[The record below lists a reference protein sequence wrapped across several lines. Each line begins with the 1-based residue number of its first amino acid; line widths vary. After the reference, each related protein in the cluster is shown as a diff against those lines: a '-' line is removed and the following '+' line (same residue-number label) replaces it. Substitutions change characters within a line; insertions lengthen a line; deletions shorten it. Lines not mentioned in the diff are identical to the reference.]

1 MLINKK
7 LTLTLTFFISFMCL
21 IFFYSNVDSFENFFN
36 QIKNA
41 SYSFILLAIFLLNI
55 TVIIRAFRWNILLP
69 YKVKTYKLYKIQL
82 IGYFLNNILPFKLGE
97 ILKSL
102 VLSNETKNSNS
113 DVLSSVVVEKF
124 LDLISLLVFS
134 LICLL
139 ISPVVD
145 IGETSLFFLVFI
157 IGMIIILS
165 LVILLLVKYLFQ
177 NLKSVDNFF
186 QNLKMMKERLS
197 IQEIILSNIYGTIIW
212 LVYWMNVHLIFKAFD
227 FNIEAYESLLILV
240 VASIINS
247 IPSLPGAV
255 GTFHLGLR
263 SVIEGLN
270 ILNINTESLITIL
283 HLYGYLSLSLVGLFY
298 FILNDSIGFK
308 SIREQIKL

>member
-1 MLINKK
+1 
-7 LTLTLTFFISFMCL
+7 MCL

-197 IQEIILSNIYGTIIW
+197 LQEIILSNIYGTIIW

>member
-197 IQEIILSNIYGTIIW
+197 LQEIILSNIYGTIIW

>member
-197 IQEIILSNIYGTIIW
+197 LQEIILSNIYGTIIW

-270 ILNINTESLITIL
+270 ILNINAESLITIL

>member
-113 DVLSSVVVEKF
+113 DVLSSVIVEKF

-197 IQEIILSNIYGTIIW
+197 LQEIILSNIYGTIIW

>member
-1 MLINKK
+1 MACKIKIDDVFLK
-7 LTLTLTFFISFMCL
+7 LKSWKSTNDKREAITKDFKFSDFKNA
-21 IFFYSNVDSFENFFN
+21 FSNVNS
-36 QIKNA
+36 
-41 SYSFILLAIFLLNI
+41 IL
-55 TVIIRAFRWNILLP
+55 TP
-69 YKVKTYKLYKIQL
+69 TCPE
-82 IGYFLNNILPFKLGE
+82 LPFKLGE

-197 IQEIILSNIYGTIIW
+197 LQEIILSNIYGTIIW

-270 ILNINTESLITIL
+270 ILNINTESLISIL